1 MVILKAPWEIDRL
14 RVSNQVVA
22 RVLDALGRAAKPGV
36 TTRELDHLAEDLLG
50 KEGAAPA
57 FKGYKGYPFALCV
70 SVNEEVVH
78 GMPSDRAL
86 AEGDIVSLDLGA
98 IVGGYYGDGAVTVPV
113 GDIPEAAQRL
123 LRVTREALDLG
134 VGAARRGARLGD
146 ISHAVQGHVEQHG
159 YSVVRTFVGHG
170 IGKQLHEEP
179 QIPNFGPPGR
189 GPVLLPGMVLAI
201 EPMVNAGGHEVEI
214 LADRWTAV
222 TADRSLSAHF
232 EHTVAI
238 TENGTEVLTRAG

>member
-1 MVILKAPWEIDRL
+1 MVILKAPWEIERL

-22 RVLDALGRAAKPGV
+22 RALDALARAVKPGI
-36 TTRELDHLAEDLLG
+36 TTRELDRMAENRLRR
-50 KEGAAPA
+50 EGAVPA
-57 FKGYKGYPFALCV
+57 FKGYKGYPFALCA

-78 GMPSDRAL
+78 GMPSNRAL
-86 AEGDIVSLDLGA
+86 REGDIVSLDLGA
-98 IVGGYYGDGAVTVPV
+98 IVDGYYGDGAVTVPV
-113 GDIPEAAQRL
+113 GSIPAAAEHL
-123 LRVTREALDLG
+123 LRVTLDALERG
-134 VGAARRGARLGD
+134 VKAAQRGARLGD
-146 ISHAVQGHVEQHG
+146 ISHAVQAHVERHG

-189 GPVLLPGMVLAI
+189 GPLLLPGMVLAI
-201 EPMVNAGGHEVEI
+201 EPMVNAGGPEVEI

-238 TENGTEVLTRAG
+238 TENGPEVLTRAE

>member
-1 MVILKAPWEIDRL
+1 MVILKAPWEIDRM
-14 RVSNQVVA
+14 RASNQIVA
-22 RVLDALGRAAKPGV
+22 RALSALAQAVQPGV
-36 TTRELDHLAEDLLG
+36 TTRELDRLAEDLLR
-50 KEGAAPA
+50 ERGAAAA
-57 FKGYKGYPFALCV
+57 FKGYRGYPFALCA

-86 AEGDIVSLDLGA
+86 REGDIVSLDLGA
-98 IVGGYYGDGAVTVPV
+98 VVDGYYGDGAVTVPV
-113 GDIPEAAQRL
+113 GPISGPAEQL
-123 LRVTREALDLG
+123 LRVTRDALERG
-134 VGAARRGARLGD
+134 VRAAQRGGRLGD
-146 ISHAVQGHVEQHG
+146 ISHAVQTHVERHG

-170 IGKQLHEEP
+170 IGKELHEEP

-189 GPVLLPGMVLAI
+189 GPLLLPGMVLAI
-201 EPMVNAGGHEVEI
+201 EPMVNAGGPDVEI

-238 TENGTEVLTRAG
+238 TENGPEVLTRAK

>member
-1 MVILKAPWEIDRL
+1 MVILKAPWEIERM
-14 RVSNQVVA
+14 RVSNRIVA
-22 RVLDALGRAAKPGV
+22 RALEALAQAVKPGV
-36 TTRELDHLAEDLLG
+36 TTLELDRMAEEFLRQ
-50 KEGAAPA
+50 EGAVPA
-57 FKGYKGYPFALCV
+57 FQGYKDYPFALCA

-78 GMPSDRAL
+78 GMPSERAL
-86 AEGDIVSLDLGA
+86 VEGDIVSLDMGA
-98 IVGGYYGDGAVTVPV
+98 IVDGYYGDGAVTLPV
-113 GDIPEAAQRL
+113 GTISPAAERL
-123 LRVTREALDLG
+123 LRVTREALDRG
-134 VGAARRGARLGD
+134 VRAARRGARLGD
-146 ISHAVQGHVEQHG
+146 ISHAVQTHVERHG

-170 IGKQLHEEP
+170 IGRQLHEEP

-201 EPMVNAGGHEVEI
+201 EPMVNAGGPEVEV

-238 TENGTEVLTRAG
+238 TEDGPEVLTCAA

>member
-1 MVILKAPWEIDRL
+1 MVILKAPWEIERL

-22 RVLDALGRAAKPGV
+22 RALEALARVVKPGI
-36 TTRELDHLAEDLLG
+36 TTCDLDRIAEDFLRQQR
-50 KEGAAPA
+50 AVPA
-57 FKGYKGYPFALCV
+57 FKGYKGYPFALCA

-86 AEGDIVSLDLGA
+86 MEGDIVSLDLGA
-98 IVGGYYGDGAVTVPV
+98 IVDGYYGDGAVTLPV
-113 GDIPEAAQRL
+113 GEIPAEAERL
-123 LRVTREALDLG
+123 LRVSRDALDRG
-134 VGAARRGARLGD
+134 VRAAQRGARLSD
-146 ISHAVQGHVEQHG
+146 ISHAVQTHVERHG

-179 QIPNFGPPGR
+179 QIPNFGPPWR

-201 EPMVNAGGHEVEI
+201 EPMVNARGPDVEI
-214 LADRWTAV
+214 LSDRWTAV
-222 TADRSLSAHF
+222 TADRSLSAHY

-238 TENGTEVLTRAG
+238 TENGPEVLTRAE

>member
-1 MVILKAPWEIDRL
+1 MVILKAPWEIERM

-22 RVLDALGRAAKPGV
+22 RALEALARAVKPGI
-36 TTRELDHLAEDLLG
+36 TTRDLNRIAEDFLRQHR
-50 KEGAAPA
+50 AAPA
-57 FKGYKGYPFALCV
+57 FKGYKGYPFALCA

-86 AEGDIVSLDLGA
+86 MEGDIVSLDLGA
-98 IVGGYYGDGAVTVPV
+98 IADGYYGDGAVTVPV
-113 GDIPEAAQRL
+113 GEIPAEAERL
-123 LRVTREALDLG
+123 LRVSRDALDRG
-134 VGAARRGARLGD
+134 VRAAQRGARLSD
-146 ISHAVQGHVEQHG
+146 ISHAVQTHVERHG

-179 QIPNFGPPGR
+179 QIPNFGLPGR

-201 EPMVNAGGHEVEI
+201 EPMVNAGGPDVEI

-222 TADRSLSAHF
+222 TVDRSLSAHF

-238 TENGTEVLTRAG
+238 TENGPEVLTRAE